1 MRLADDYQY
10 EPEEEKEEEEQQQT
24 SKNLDKKEPPK
35 KPTKDDLSRFSE
47 WVNKKETDINHKL
60 FKKYFSFQR
69 PSDMLKVEYNTDD
82 KNKNK
87 KLVNV
92 IKSGLSDLK
101 NEIKNMGEEE
111 KEIEKPNEV
120 VNVAEKNS

>member
-1 MRLADDYQY
+1 
-10 EPEEEKEEEEQQQT
+10 
-24 SKNLDKKEPPK
+24 
-35 KPTKDDLSRFSE
+35 
-47 WVNKKETDINHKL
+47 
-60 FKKYFSFQR
+60 
-69 PSDMLKVEYNTDD
+69 MLKVEYNTDD

>member
-1 MRLADDYQY
+1 M
-10 EPEEEKEEEEQQQT
+10 
-24 SKNLDKKEPPK
+24 
-35 KPTKDDLSRFSE
+35 SRFSE

-87 KLVNV
+87 
-92 IKSGLSDLK
+92 SGLSDLK
-101 NEIKNMGEEE
+101 NEIKIMGEEE

-120 VNVAEKNS
+120 VNVVEKNS